1 MTENKELRGFQGIF
15 FDDEVQRN
23 LINMQS
29 NGLEKNVNDMHIT
42 FKFGKIEKYPQE
54 FIGKDFKVKL
64 VGYAS
69 DGKNSGFSVE
79 LPDELS
85 KFYKG
90 SSNPHITVSIGKVNG
105 EFGKPVNTGKLD
117 FKPLDIPVQISG
129 KLGYFIYDNGKCLN
143 NDVIDE
149 YEKKII
155 PNDIKIMLLSDS
167 TCLKDIEGE
176 SFDAVV
182 GIPKASGVLAKGG
195 INLLC
200 TEKGENGCLSIHD
213 SKAVP
218 ILQNGSKILIDHLV
232 EDVLY
237 GIALLTGRKKSNEE
251 LWNLTNFVGRD
262 WMKNFRNL
270 SEEKKDMLAAYK
282 CYEASHRFQKFD
294 EITDVTGMVF
304 DYLAATSD
312 IANGDK
318 GKIED
323 GRKWYRDLERKIESY
338 LVYENENV
346 RVFKSVDGTFCS
358 SSYYS
363 NSQEKEVKSTITKNE
378 KTKSITLAIADGGK
392 EVLARDVVK
401 ELWGEDA
408 GGYSAIASS
417 PVGKQMEDF
426 DLQQLVNLVNE
437 KYEKIKQE
445 NEVAYFEPDE
455 V

>member
-129 KLGYFIYDNGKCLN
+129 KLGYFIYDKGKCLN

-218 ILQNGSKILIDHLV
+218 ILQNGSKILIDHL
-232 EDVLY
+232 D
-237 GIALLTGRKKSNEE
+237 
-251 LWNLTNFVGRD
+251 
-262 WMKNFRNL
+262 
-270 SEEKKDMLAAYK
+270 
-282 CYEASHRFQKFD
+282 
-294 EITDVTGMVF
+294 
-304 DYLAATSD
+304 
-312 IANGDK
+312 
-318 GKIED
+318 
-323 GRKWYRDLERKIESY
+323 
-338 LVYENENV
+338 
-346 RVFKSVDGTFCS
+346 
-358 SSYYS
+358 
-363 NSQEKEVKSTITKNE
+363 
-378 KTKSITLAIADGGK
+378 
-392 EVLARDVVK
+392 
-401 ELWGEDA
+401 
-408 GGYSAIASS
+408 
-417 PVGKQMEDF
+417 
-426 DLQQLVNLVNE
+426 
-437 KYEKIKQE
+437 
-445 NEVAYFEPDE
+445 
-455 V
+455 